1 MPWPAPALLTWL
13 AAWALAWA
21 LLRAGPALG
30 WPPVLAWAAAASL
43 GAAVA
48 GGLRAAS
55 GWRRLMVAG
64 GFPVSALA
72 GGAAAGLG
80 GALPAWA
87 WLLPLAALLLA
98 YPLRAWRDAPL
109 FPTPAGALAGLAAAA
124 PLPAGA
130 RVLDAGCGLGHGLA
144 ALHAQYPQARLEG
157 IEWSW
162 PWRLAAAAR
171 CRWARVRQGDMWA
184 ADWSGQA
191 LVYLFQRPE
200 SMARA
205 LAKAE
210 AEMAP
215 GTWLA
220 SLEFAVPG
228 VAPAALLRPAGGR
241 AVGKPVWL
249 YRVGTAAAAGHAVG
263 AAVGAAVGV
272 AAGAAAG
279 AALVTAM
286 DAALQRAAQSAPVPA
301 DNPLNKPAQPGRR

>member
-1 MPWPAPALLTWL
+1 M
-13 AAWALAWA
+13 
-21 LLRAGPALG
+21 
-30 WPPVLAWAAAASL
+30 
-43 GAAVA
+43 A

-215 GTWLA
+215 GAWLV

-228 VAPAALLRPAGGR
+228 VAPAAVLRPAGGR
-241 AVGKPVWL
+241 SGAKPVWL
-249 YRVGTAAAAGHAVG
+249 YRISGPVAGGQTANGQAANAVPDAAA
-263 AAVGAAVGV
+263 
-272 AAGAAAG
+272 
-279 AALVTAM
+279 
-286 DAALQRAAQSAPVPA
+286 QQAAQSAPPLA